1 MASVLQSASR
11 ESLSAATARLD
22 SHVDATGASD
32 LSRLA
37 EDLFAVLGLLER
49 EHALRRALADP
60 ATPAASRTGL
70 ADRLLSGKVGRPA
83 LDLVSDLVSSRWSR
97 NSDLLEAVES
107 LARNAA
113 FGVAEKDGSLD
124 RVEDELF
131 RFGRILDREP
141 ELARLLSDSAVPADK
156 RVGLLREVL
165 TDQNRDGIVEGLV
178 DRLRSAVGD
187 EDPAS
192 KVSPVTKT
200 LLEQAVRSQ
209 RSRNLDVVAEELS
222 ELAAGRRDRYV
233 AHVRTPVRMTG
244 EQEQR
249 LTDSLSRLYGR
260 PISLQVELDP
270 DLLGGLVV
278 RVGGELIDGSVAGRV
293 AAARR
298 TFPS

>member
-11 ESLSAATARLD
+11 ESLKAATARLD
-22 SHVDATGASD
+22 AHVDDTGASD
-32 LSRLA
+32 LTRLA
-37 EDLFAVLGLLER
+37 SDLFAVLSLLER
-49 EHALRRALADP
+49 EHALRRALADS

-97 NSDLLEAVES
+97 SSDLIEAVET

-141 ELARLLSDSAVPADK
+141 ELARLLSDSATPADK
-156 RVGLLREVL
+156 RVGLLHEVAG
-165 TDQNRDGIVEGLV
+165 Q
-178 DRLRSAVGD
+178 
-187 EDPAS
+187 
-192 KVSPVTKT
+192 KVATVTAT
-200 LLEQAVRSQ
+200 LLEQAVRTQ
-209 RSRNLDVVAEELS
+209 RSRNLDVAAEELS
-222 ELAAGRRDRYV
+222 ELAAARRDRYV
-233 AHVRTPVRMTG
+233 AHVRTSVRMTG

-249 LTDSLSRLYGR
+249 LTESLTRLYGR

-278 RVGGELIDGSVAGRV
+278 RVGGELIDGSVAGRL

-298 TFPS
+298 ALPS

>member
-1 MASVLQSASR
+1 MALVLQSASR
-11 ESLSAATARLD
+11 DALGAATARLD
-22 SHVDATGASD
+22 EHIDATGAAD
-32 LSRLA
+32 LKRLA
-37 EDLFAVLGLLER
+37 DDLFAVIGLLDR

-60 ATPAASRTGL
+60 ATPSGARGGL
-70 ADRLLSGKVGRPA
+70 ADRLFDGKIGRPA
-83 LDLVSDLVSSRWSR
+83 LDVVSDVVKSRWSR
-97 NSDLLEAVES
+97 AGDLLDGLES
-107 LARNAA
+107 LACAAA

-141 ELARLLSDSAVPADK
+141 ELSRLLSDTATPVDK
-156 RVGLLREVL
+156 RVGLLRGVL
-165 TDQNRDGIVEGLV
+165 VARRRPAGPG
-178 DRLRSAVGD
+178 RPPPGVGAG
-187 EDPAS
+187 PPVQ
-192 KVSPVTKT
+192 KVTPVTAT
-200 LLEQAVRSQ
+200 LLEQAVRNP
-209 RSRNLDVVAEELS
+209 RSRNLDVAAEELS

-249 LTDSLSRLYGR
+249 LTDSLTRVYGR

-278 RVGGELIDGSVAGRV
+278 RVGGELIDGSVAGRL

-298 TFPS
+298 ALPS